1 MSQAPAVHLDAVVS
15 ETLRRLENPEYRETS
30 LRMIYTLLS
39 KANPVNHGLSWADL
53 DTPRSPRTILMEVW
67 IGSGRFHAR
76 MVHHSTRQIMEAL
89 DTDPRVLAHEIK
101 AETRRCRSEQACDNP
116 HAGIHLYP
124 AHADQAV
131 FYSNDGI
138 SFDVHFR
145 PDPHYT
151 PITKFISPF
160 DVEKLECRAGIPIS
174 TGPVRARDGQRYF
187 KYTIVSPGEKPGAG
201 EYAGNPVHLDPH
213 ILDHDDPTEE

>member
-1 MSQAPAVHLDAVVS
+1 
-15 ETLRRLENPEYRETS
+15 
-30 LRMIYTLLS
+30 
-39 KANPVNHGLSWADL
+39 
-53 DTPRSPRTILMEVW
+53 MEVW
-67 IGSGRFHAR
+67 IECGRFHAR
-76 MVHHSTRQIMEAL
+76 MVHHSTRQIMEAF

-101 AETRRCRSEQACDNP
+101 AETRRCRSEQACDIP

-124 AHADQAV
+124 AHGDQAV

-145 PDPHYT
+145 PHPAYT
-151 PITKFISPF
+151 PKMQQKSPF

-174 TGPVRARDGQRYF
+174 TGPVRAGDGQRYF
-187 KYTIVSPGEKPGAG
+187 KYTIVSPGENPDAG
-201 EYAGNPVHLDPH
+201 ENAGNPVHLDPH